1 MYTIIFQVP
10 TDASSEI
17 LFGCGSTTRMKA
29 RDLGEVFRTK
39 TRYVKCQKMQQIQR
53 AKLLQDLRHM
63 YHRI

>member
-29 RDLGEVFRTK
+29 REFGRDFLKVKKFRTK
-39 TRYVKCQKMQQIQR
+39 TRCVKCKESN
-53 AKLLQDLRHM
+53 KFKGPNCC
-63 YHRI
+63 RI